1 MKTQGKQETQKLRFV
16 KFKICKLSNSIYG
29 GDGKTTTSGK
39 MACMT
44 SGEPG
49 CLCL

>member
-1 MKTQGKQETQKLRFV
+1 MKTQEKQKLRFV

-39 MACMT
+39 RACLST
-44 SGEPG
+44 FNFD
-49 CLCL
+49 CLCP